1 MPSSTR
7 QCRACACDVRSRAP
21 RELCRTLWRTP
32 DAMPYATCIAARRR
46 PVRLLRCAYRKRHAI
61 RNDRQRVG
69 RRTTRVS
76 TSPARTPAAKL
87 TPSAF
92 ATTMREPPPP
102 PPSDIRSVCSASVTR
117 YSPLRSAAPGLRAT
131 QPVPF
136 GASGTHGQRCGCDA
150 APRHVSLEPQRDGPI
165 CCDDR
170 RLCVRVRRRLR
181 ASSLKAQ

>member
-117 YSPLRSAAPGLRAT
+117 YSPSRSAAPGLRAT
-131 QPVPF
+131 PCAWAAVVPTGS
-136 GASGTHGQRCGCDA
+136 GADA
-150 APRHVSLEPQRDGPI
+150 MQHLDTSRWNRNVTGRSAATIAAFACECVVGFAPP
-165 CCDDR
+165 
-170 RLCVRVRRRLR
+170 
-181 ASSLKAQ
+181 A